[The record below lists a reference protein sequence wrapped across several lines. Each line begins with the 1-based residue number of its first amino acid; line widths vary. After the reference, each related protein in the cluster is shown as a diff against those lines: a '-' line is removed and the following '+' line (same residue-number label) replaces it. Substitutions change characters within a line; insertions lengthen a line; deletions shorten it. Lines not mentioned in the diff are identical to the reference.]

1 MSRIPDSRQESGDPV
16 CDGLK
21 LIDHHLYI
29 SCQVLAVLQPDD
41 GGLEPGIGDVDGA
54 VEFSLMALW
63 QLEGANGGLEVQP
76 SELLGAQIN
85 PWNTARSHK
94 RLRDAGGTLE
104 PRMLS
109 CV

>member
-1 MSRIPDSRQESGDPV
+1 MRIPVNVCNEPVEHIFCPMSRIPDSRQESGDPV

-54 VEFSLMALW
+54 VEFSLMAL
-63 QLEGANGGLEVQP
+63 
-76 SELLGAQIN
+76 
-85 PWNTARSHK
+85 
-94 RLRDAGGTLE
+94 
-104 PRMLS
+104 
-109 CV
+109 